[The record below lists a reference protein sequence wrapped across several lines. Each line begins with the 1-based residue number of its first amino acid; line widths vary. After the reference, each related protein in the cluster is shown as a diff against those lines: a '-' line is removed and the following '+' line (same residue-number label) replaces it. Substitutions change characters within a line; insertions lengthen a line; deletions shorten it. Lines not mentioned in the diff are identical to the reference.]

1 MAELLRVDLNCDLGE
16 GGAHDEALLTLVTS
30 ANIACGQH
38 AGDPSLA
45 HRTVRLVA
53 AAGAALGAHPGLPDR
68 EGMGRRDAA
77 VPPEE
82 AFDLVVYQVGALAAF
97 AALGGWR
104 LEHVKPHGA
113 LYNCAARD
121 PDLGGALAEAVK
133 SFDPRLAL
141 FALAGS
147 ELARAG
153 RAAGLAV
160 AEEAFPDRGYAPDG
174 TLLPRAEPGALIAN
188 PEEVAARGLAMVAEG
203 RVAAADGTEIWLRAD
218 TLCVHGDGPTAL
230 PALRCLR
237 HALERAGVAVRR
249 FGSP

>member
-1 MAELLRVDLNCDLGE
+1 MTELLRVDLNCDLGE
-16 GGAHDEALLTLVTS
+16 GGSHDEVLLTLATS
-30 ANIACGQH
+30 ANIACGLH

-45 HRTVRLVA
+45 HRTVQLTA
-53 AAGAALGAHPGLPDR
+53 AAGAGLGAHPGLPDR
-68 EGMGRRDAA
+68 EGMGRRDAP
-77 VPPEE
+77 VSPEE

-97 AALGGWR
+97 AALGGWK

-113 LYNCAARD
+113 LYNRAARE
-121 PDLGGALAEAVK
+121 PELARALAEAVK
-133 SFDPRLAL
+133 AFDPRLAL

-147 ELARAG
+147 ELVRAG

-174 TLLPRAEPGALIAN
+174 TLLPRSAPGALVES
-188 PEEVAARGLAMVAEG
+188 PEEVAERGLAMVMEG
-203 RVAAADGTEIWLRAD
+203 RVATADGTELRLHAD

-237 HALERAGVAVRR
+237 HALERTGAAVRR
-249 FGSP
+249 FGAT